1 MDARYREAGS
11 DGIDGFDNCASPQ
24 AVIKSGSDGDGS
36 EGDPLGAFV
45 LAVVAIMV
53 ENDVEEVN
61 DGSPTS
67 RAKT

>member
-1 MDARYREAGS
+1 MDGRYKGTGS
-11 DGIDGFDNCASPQ
+11 DGINGFDNCANSN

-45 LAVVAIMV
+45 LDVVAIMV

-67 RAKT
+67 RTKT